1 MKMNMDSMNG
11 DHKEDDMSNDSENG
25 PQSNGNVPQHKKR
38 QSRSMMEELSEI
50 QKTGHFLP
58 VGDTNMDPYLLFWNN
73 SKKGESVV
81 KVVQDIIL
89 MSISK
94 DLNATHFG
102 FGEFAI
108 LANVSSESELRRI
121 LKKILN
127 KVSSN
132 VS

>member
-1 MKMNMDSMNG
+1 MKAMAAMNE
-11 DHKEDDMSNDSENG
+11 HKEESPMGIDGRDRGDSENS
-25 PQSNGNVPQHKKR
+25 PRSVPDGVNLDKKR
-38 QSRSMMEELSEI
+38 ISRSSMEELSEI

-94 DLNATHFG
+94 EINATHFG
-102 FGEFAI
+102 YG
-108 LANVSSESELRRI
+108 
-121 LKKILN
+121 
-127 KVSSN
+127 
-132 VS
+132 